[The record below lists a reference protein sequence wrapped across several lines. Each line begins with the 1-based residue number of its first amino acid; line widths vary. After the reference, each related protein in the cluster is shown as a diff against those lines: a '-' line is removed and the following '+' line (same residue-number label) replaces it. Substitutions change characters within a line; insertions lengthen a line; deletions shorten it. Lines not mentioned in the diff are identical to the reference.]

1 MPAELRRTYFRYL
14 FAFVLIALSAMLGN
28 LLDGIMVGQLVGP
41 DAVAAVGTVMP
52 LTQGYY
58 TLHLLVGGGAG
69 MLVGLAIGK
78 NDRSRADFLFSIAT
92 TVLMGV
98 SFAITGVGL
107 FAPEAA
113 SSVFCS
119 DPDLFAQA
127 AAYLKWVFLAAPAYF
142 ALEVLQTFVAV
153 DGRPELV
160 TAAVIVDNV
169 VNVVISVIL
178 IKAFG
183 MGLGG
188 AAIGTA
194 VGHVVACVLLVVGH
208 WRRRAASAPLLRFVF
223 PRPRDF
229 AALPSLVSQGAPL
242 AIASMCL
249 TALLFCA
256 NRIILGALGKDG
268 MFIFS
273 VALNVLFVYNLFLSG
288 CCQTLQSLGAI
299 EKGKGASGFG
309 QVVGFSY
316 RLLGAVS
323 AAICV
328 AVWIFPGVI
337 VRVFGGGD
345 HPELV
350 VSTSAAL
357 RAFAPSFILFCLI
370 YLHMIVC
377 KLNGLGAVA
386 LFISFALSLTVI
398 PVLWLFAHFAP
409 EYIWWSY
416 LTAYMVEIAL
426 IFSVERLSEIRKRD
440 KGNFGE

>member
-1 MPAELRRTYFRYL
+1 MTAELRKSYFRYL
-14 FAFVLIALSAMLGN
+14 FAFVLISLSAMLGN

-78 NDRSRADFLFSIAT
+78 GDRKRADSLFSLAT
-92 TVLMGV
+92 TVLMCV
-98 SFAITGVGL
+98 SLVISGVGL
-107 FAPEAA
+107 CAPDAA
-113 SSVFCS
+113 SFFFCS
-119 DPDLFAQA
+119 NPDLFEQA
-127 AAYLKWVFLAAPAYF
+127 ASYLKWVFLAAPAYF

-160 TAAVIVDNV
+160 TMAVIVDNV
-169 VNVVISVIL
+169 INVAVSVVL
-178 IKAFG
+178 IRAFG

-194 VGHVVACVLLVVGH
+194 VGHAIACGALVVGH
-208 WRRRAASAPLLRFVF
+208 WRKRAGAPRPLLRFVF
-223 PRPRDF
+223 PRPRAF

-249 TALLFCA
+249 TTLLFCA
-256 NRIILGALGKDG
+256 NRIILGTLGKDG

-299 EKGKGASGFG
+299 EKGKGETGFG

-328 AVWIFPGVI
+328 AVWIFPGLI
-337 VRVFGGGD
+337 VRMFGGGD

-350 VSTSAAL
+350 TSTNAAL

-377 KLNGLGAVA
+377 KLNGRGAVA

-398 PVLWLFAHFAP
+398 PVLWLYARFAP
-409 EYIWWSY
+409 AYIWWSY
-416 LTAYMVEIAL
+416 LTAYVVEIAL
-426 IFSVERLSEIRKRD
+426 IFIVERLTRK
-440 KGNFGE
+440 KE

>member
-1 MPAELRRTYFRYL
+1 MQRALVKRYL
-14 FAFVLIALSAMLGN
+14 RYVFAFVLTALSAMLGN
-28 LLDGIMVGQLVGP
+28 LLDGIMVGQFVGP

-78 NDRSRADFLFSIAT
+78 NDRVRADFLFSLAM

-98 SFAITGVGL
+98 SFVIVGIGIV
-107 FAPEAA
+107 APDAA
-113 SSVFCS
+113 SSIFCS
-119 DPDLFAQA
+119 NPDLFAQA
-127 AAYLKWVFLAAPAYF
+127 ASYLKWVFLAAPAYF
-142 ALEVLQTFVAV
+142 ALELFQTFVAV

-160 TAAVIVDNV
+160 TVAVIVDNV
-169 VNVVISVIL
+169 INVAVSIVL
-178 IKAFG
+178 IRVFG

-194 VGHVVACVLLVVGH
+194 IGHVIACGVLVVGH
-208 WRRRAASAPLLRFVF
+208 WHWRRNTSRPLLHFVF
-223 PRPRDF
+223 PRLRAF

-249 TALLFCA
+249 TTLLFCA
-256 NRIILGALGKDG
+256 NRIILGTLGKDG

-299 EKGKGASGFG
+299 EKGKGEDGFR
-309 QVVGFSY
+309 QVVRLTY
-316 RLLGAVS
+316 RLLGAAS
-323 AAICV
+323 AAICI
-328 AVWIFPGVI
+328 AVWICPDV
-337 VRVFGGGD
+337 VVHVFGGGD
-345 HPELV
+345 HPDLI
-350 VSTSAAL
+350 VSTNAAL

-377 KLNGLGAVA
+377 KLNGRSKVA

-409 EYIWWSY
+409 AYIWWSY
-416 LTAYMVEIAL
+416 LTAYVVEIVL
-426 IFSVERLSEIRKRD
+426 IFIVEHLTRNKE
-440 KGNFGE
+440 